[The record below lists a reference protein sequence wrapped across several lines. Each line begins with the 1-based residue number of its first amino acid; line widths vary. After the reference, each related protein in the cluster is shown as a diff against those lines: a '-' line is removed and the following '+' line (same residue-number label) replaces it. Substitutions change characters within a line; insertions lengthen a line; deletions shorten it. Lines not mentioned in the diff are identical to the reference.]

1 MKASRT
7 IGELEHGGAA
17 YRFLHRPQRVCRCGG
32 GARAARSWAG
42 WVRQLVDRRWR
53 RREHA
58 AGLAERRRKRRLLE
72 EDLRREIARGR
83 VIAVVGAGVAAAA
96 SRDASAASWVGLLE
110 DGISRCEQ
118 VFIGLPAGWADEQR
132 AKLHSSDVRDL
143 LAVAEEIERVLH
155 APAGGEYRR
164 WLRETVGELRPY
176 EPAVIEALRD
186 LGVPILTTNYDLL
199 FEEVTGL
206 EPVTWKDGAHVERL
220 LRGDEPGVLHLHGHW
235 RKPET
240 VVLGIR
246 SYEDVLGDEYAQ
258 FVQRAAAALHSLLF
272 IGCGDGLDD
281 PNFGALRE
289 WLSGVVSHAEHRH
302 FRLALG
308 ADAAALSAEHH
319 RLRDRIVVVPYGTEH
334 DHLVP
339 FLQRLRPAHAG
350 SGRARL
356 WLRRARERWSHLRL
370 RWRIAVLLVVAGAIV
385 APFRAGAASSTWRSA
400 PP

>member
-17 YRFLHRPQRVCRCGG
+17 YRLLHRPQRVCRCGG

-42 WVRQLVDRRWR
+42 WVRQLADRRWR

-58 AGLAERRRKRRLLE
+58 AGLAEGRRKRRLLE

-289 WLSGVVSHAEHRH
+289 WLSGVFSHAEHRH

-339 FLQRLRPAHAG
+339 FLQRLRPARQ
-350 SGRARL
+350 GRKRGGHM
-356 WLRRARERWSHLRL
+356 RRARRSGPVVPPAP
-370 RWRIAVLLVVAGAIV
+370 IA
-385 APFRAGAASSTWRSA
+385 
-400 PP
+400 